1 MATYE
6 MPIYIYH
13 LRFVIQNLP
22 HQITNFKALQR
33 TYYMEDKIT
42 ALDTTGQKNQ
52 IIDAILSKSGQSITK
67 TKMHFLSYLRI
78 YFFKS
83 AGE

>member
-6 MPIYIYH
+6 MPFYIYH

-42 ALDTTGQKNQ
+42 ALDTTGPTESNNRRNF
-52 IIDAILSKSGQSITK
+52 SKSGQSINK
-67 TKMHFLSYLRI
+67 TKIYFLRYLRN
-78 YFFKS
+78 
-83 AGE
+83 